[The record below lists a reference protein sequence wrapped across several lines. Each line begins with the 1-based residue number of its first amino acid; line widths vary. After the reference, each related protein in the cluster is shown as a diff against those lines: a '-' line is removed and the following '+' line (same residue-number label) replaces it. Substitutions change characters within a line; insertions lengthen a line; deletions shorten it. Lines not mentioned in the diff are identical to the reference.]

1 MAERENFFKEEI
13 QMYSPKIQPE
23 QVRKLYLLK
32 ISYAS
37 ININKSMTQIVQDA
51 LDEYIP
57 KVAKKI
63 IESGGAIL
71 KPEELGIK
79 EV

>member
-1 MAERENFFKEEI
+1 
-13 QMYSPKIQPE
+13 MYSPKIQPE

-32 ISYAS
+32 VSYAS

-51 LDEYIP
+51 LEEYIP
-57 KVAKKI
+57 KAARKI
-63 IESGGAIL
+63 MESGGAIL